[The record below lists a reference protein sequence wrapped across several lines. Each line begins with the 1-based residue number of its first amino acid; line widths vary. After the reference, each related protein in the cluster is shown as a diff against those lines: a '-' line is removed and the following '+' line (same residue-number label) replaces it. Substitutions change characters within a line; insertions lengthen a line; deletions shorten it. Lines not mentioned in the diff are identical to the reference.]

1 MSSPLSSQGGAGAS
15 LSGKGG
21 SAAADGCSVSES
33 DDGQRPRQLYD
44 VEGDDEE
51 ELLGGG
57 EGGGAGGG
65 DGGGD
70 GGGSS
75 ESNRILLAS

>member
-33 DDGQRPRQLYD
+33 DGQRPRQLFD

-57 EGGGAGGG
+57 EGGG
-65 DGGGD
+65 D